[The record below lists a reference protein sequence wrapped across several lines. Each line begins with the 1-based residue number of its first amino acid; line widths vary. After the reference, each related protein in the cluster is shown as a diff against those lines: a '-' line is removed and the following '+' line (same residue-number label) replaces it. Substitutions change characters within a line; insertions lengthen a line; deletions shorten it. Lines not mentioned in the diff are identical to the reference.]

1 LNKFKVSEKE
11 AAAIRESFKEQLLS
25 DLSVRYVTVMDDKM
39 STDESK
45 DEMIYDMCGYLLKTR
60 DSVWIDC
67 DKCKKGLII
76 KYEDLPTN
84 FLSAEY
90 TAERN
95 HGGLTFVTINF
106 FKIIKKVEN
115 VMTIF

>member
-60 DSVWIDC
+60 DRAMSRT
-67 DKCKKGLII
+67 K
-76 KYEDLPTN
+76 
-84 FLSAEY
+84 
-90 TAERN
+90 
-95 HGGLTFVTINF
+95 LTRGAGNQRHLDVSLCRRRVIRLRD
-106 FKIIKKVEN
+106 
-115 VMTIF
+115 